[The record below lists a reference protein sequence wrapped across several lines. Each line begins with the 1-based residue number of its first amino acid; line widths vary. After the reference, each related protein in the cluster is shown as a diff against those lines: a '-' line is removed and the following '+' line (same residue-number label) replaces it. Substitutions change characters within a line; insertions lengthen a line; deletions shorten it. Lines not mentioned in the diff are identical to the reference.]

1 MEKLK
6 IRYNRVDFR
15 KDAPLFEITFLGTSA
30 SAPSPKRNLPAYLVQ
45 HDEHRF
51 LVDCGE
57 GTQRQILQS
66 GVGFKRLNRILI
78 THGHLDHILGLAG
91 LLSTFMRWESIDSLE
106 IYGCTSALDRIRD
119 LLYGV
124 VLRGQKPPMPVAM
137 IPVKKG
143 VIIEE
148 KDFTVSAF
156 PVLHRGSDSYGYLFE
171 EKPRQPFLAE
181 KADELGI
188 PFGPLRGKLVKGES
202 ITLEDGRVITPEMV
216 MGELRPGT
224 RLAAIG
230 DLGETAS
237 LVELLTGVDGIV
249 LESTYL
255 EEEAAMA
262 KEFSHLTAKQ
272 AAGFAKQIGAKTL
285 MLTHLSRRYRDK
297 DVLAEAQSV
306 FPDAKV
312 ARDFDTFTVK
322 RD

>member
-1 MEKLK
+1 M
-6 IRYNRVDFR
+6 
-15 KDAPLFEITFLGTSA
+15 FEITFLGTSA

-106 IYGCTSALDRIRD
+106 IFGGAGALERIHD

-124 VLRGQKPPMPVAM
+124 VLRGQKPPMPVSLV
-137 IPVKKG
+137 PVKKG
-143 VIIEE
+143 LIIEE

-156 PVLHRGSDSYGYLFE
+156 PVMHRGSDSYGYLFE
-171 EKPRQPFLAE
+171 EKSRQPFLAE
-181 KADELGI
+181 KADALGI
-188 PFGPLRGKLVKGES
+188 PFGPLRGKLVKGEAV
-202 ITLEDGRVITPEMV
+202 TLEDGRTIPPELV
-216 MGELRPGT
+216 MGELRPGA
-224 RLAAIG
+224 RLAALG

-237 LVELLTGVDGIV
+237 LVPLLQGVDGLV
-249 LESTYL
+249 VESTYL
-255 EEEAAMA
+255 EEEADMA
-262 KEFSHLTAKQ
+262 KQYSHLTARM
-272 AAGFAKQIGAKTL
+272 AAEFARQVNARSLI
-285 MLTHLSRRYRDK
+285 LTHLSRRYRDK

-312 ARDFDTFTVK
+312 ARDFDVFQVK
-322 RD
+322 RDW